1 MLYFFE
7 GRKLRE
13 ISVILDI
20 SPKTAH
26 EHIQRSKEKCVSKYR
41 DGALGNC
48 SVCNE
53 PTGRFFDGMC
63 FRCWSTAKNL
73 EKVDNF

>member
-13 ISVILDI
+13 ISTTLKI

-26 EHIQRSKEKCVSKYR
+26 EHIQRSKEKCVNKYR
-41 DGALGNC
+41 EGALGVC
-48 SVCNE
+48 SCCAE
-53 PTGRFFDGMC
+53 PVGRFFDGMC
-63 FRCWSTAKNL
+63 FKCWSESRNL
-73 EKVDNF
+73 GKVK